1 MNWDHLQKSGGQS
14 SLHTEI
20 EFAHEVD
27 LGAELILF
35 LNFNFRIQISEQGR
49 PLSVQ
54 PPVPG
59 QPATDI
65 KIQNFQFIFLK
76 LKKSLPYGH
85 VTRNIAVAQQT
96 VTEGRNQE
104 YKKNKKPPSIQPCN
118 EG

>member
-59 QPATDI
+59 QPATHI
-65 KIQNFQFIFLK
+65 KIQKFTNNIFK
-76 LKKSLPYGH
+76 VEKAFH
-85 VTRNIAVAQQT
+85 MAM
-96 VTEGRNQE
+96 
-104 YKKNKKPPSIQPCN
+104 
-118 EG
+118 